1 MFLKKKVKM
10 KTEVI
15 ELLKVVKEL
24 VELLISPPEDLPW
37 SFFAELLCDIETLMF
52 CIQSLYNQNFRNVGD
67 TFAKKAVMLLTLK
80 DSELVDAI
88 ARSMISEE
96 CSRIIESI
104 SQLETGCH
112 MYI

>member
-1 MFLKKKVKM
+1 MIIEVK
-10 KTEVI
+10 
-15 ELLKVVKEL
+15 ELLSVVKEL
-24 VELLISPPEDLPW
+24 AELLISPPDELPW

-52 CIQSLYNQNFRNVGD
+52 CINSLHQQNFRPVGE

-80 DSELVDAI
+80 ETELVDAI

-96 CSRIIESI
+96 CSKIIDSI
-104 SQLETGCH
+104 HELQRSTN